1 MQGYSNK
8 CGDYE
13 IEIYHDNSGG
23 RIVRHYNSS
32 HEEGFSIRGVDTRQ
46 SLEDLRYI
54 ISQAIKYGYD

>member
-1 MQGYSNK
+1 MKGYSNR

-13 IEIYHDNSGG
+13 IELYRDNSGG
-23 RIVRHYNSS
+23 RIVRHYNPS
-32 HEEGFSIRGVDTRQ
+32 HKESFSIRGSDTRQ